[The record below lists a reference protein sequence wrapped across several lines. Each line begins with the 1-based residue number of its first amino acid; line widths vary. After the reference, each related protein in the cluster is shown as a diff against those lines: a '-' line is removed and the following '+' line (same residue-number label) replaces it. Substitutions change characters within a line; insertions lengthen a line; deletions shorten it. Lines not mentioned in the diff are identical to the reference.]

1 MIPNTNTPFCVFL
14 HVFWCQAFLMSC
26 EIPASSIPTCHVCL
40 SENSV
45 PHFHPMVDL
54 HFPIRMSLNNVK
66 HFIKLHQVAIFRPTF
81 PPFVG
86 EAPFFG
92 PGKQPWVG
100 APVNSCMNLAMRT
113 FEADN
118 SLEAEESVIK
128 ASTGVIWFEMDIIRI

>member
-1 MIPNTNTPFCVFL
+1 MV
-14 HVFWCQAFLMSC
+14 LM
-26 EIPASSIPTCHVCL
+26 
-40 SENSV
+40 
-45 PHFHPMVDL
+45 M
-54 HFPIRMSLNNVK
+54 LNNVK

-86 EAPFFG
+86 EAPLFG

-128 ASTGVIWFEMDIIRI
+128 ASTGVIWFDMDIIRIQYGNVWNIMGHGIYYDINDILN